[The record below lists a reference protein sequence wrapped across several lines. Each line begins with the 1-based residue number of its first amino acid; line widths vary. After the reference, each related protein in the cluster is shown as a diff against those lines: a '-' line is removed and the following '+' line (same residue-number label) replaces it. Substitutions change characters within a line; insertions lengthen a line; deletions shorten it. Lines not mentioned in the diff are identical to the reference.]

1 MFSSRFPIKRGT
13 GAKNGYTN
21 RFAVH
26 SGILICGPQGG
37 NTCRANEYVEIDSS
51 SIITR
56 TFIQAV
62 LDLVGIQS

>member
-1 MFSSRFPIKRGT
+1 MFLSRFPIKRGK

-37 NTCRANEYVEIDSS
+37 NTCRTNEYVEIDSLS
-51 SIITR
+51 
-56 TFIQAV
+56 
-62 LDLVGIQS
+62 